1 MGPLIPQGIIG
12 MEWDL
17 LFALLIG
24 IAFGYVL
31 ESAGFSSS
39 RRLAGVFYGYDFT
52 VLRVFFTAGVTAMVG
67 VFAMNYLGWI
77 DMSLVYVNPTFLW
90 PAIVGGVIMGFGFIL
105 GGYCPGTSVTAAA
118 IGKIDAMVFL
128 VGIFLGITLY
138 GEAFPLIEEFSVS
151 GNLGRLFIFDSLGIS
166 AGWFAFLLIAMALIA
181 FGVTAMIE
189 AKVNPETGLAD
200 TKGTSYY
207 IPVTI
212 ALLVGLI
219 LIFTPFQRV
228 TGLNEL
234 HKDQLQQELL
244 LGKHYVHPDEVA
256 FKLLND
262 YHPAV
267 LIDVRK
273 RAEVAEFSLP
283 GSINIPIEQLHRKQ
297 WRKILSPKGEKVI
310 LYSNGTALAEKAWV
324 IARRMGYDNLFV
336 MEGGLNGLFY
346 NLENNTKTSSLR
358 MEDEFAFRFRE
369 RARRAFKEE
378 TFSEKRQEPVPEPD
392 FSQTAAARGGC

>member
-1 MGPLIPQGIIG
+1 

-17 LFALLIG
+17 VFALLIG

-128 VGIFLGITLY
+128 VGIFLGITVY

-151 GNLGRLFIFDSLGIS
+151 GNLGRLFIFDTLGIS

-181 FGVTAMIE
+181 FGFTAMIE
-189 AKVNPETGLAD
+189 AKVNPETGLID
-200 TKGTSYY
+200 TKGTSYFV
-207 IPVTI
+207 PVTI
-212 ALLVGLI
+212 ALFVGVI
-219 LIFTPFQRV
+219 LIFTPFKRI
-228 TGLNEL
+228 TGINEL
-234 HKDQLQQELL
+234 PKDQLQHEIL
-244 LGKHYVHPDEVA
+244 LGKHYVHADEVA

-267 LIDVRK
+267 LVDVRS

-283 GSINIPIEQLHRKQ
+283 GSVNIPIKQLHRRQ
-297 WRKILSPKGEKVI
+297 WEKTLSPKGEKVI
-310 LYSNGTALAEKAWV
+310 LYSNGTALAEKAWIV
-324 IARRMGYDNLFV
+324 ARRMGYKNVYVL
-336 MEGGLNGLFY
+336 EGGLNGLFD
-346 NLENNTKTSSLR
+346 NLENITKTSSLK

-369 RARRAFKEE
+369 RARKAFKEQ
-378 TFSEKRQEPVPEPD
+378 TFSSKRQEPAPEPD